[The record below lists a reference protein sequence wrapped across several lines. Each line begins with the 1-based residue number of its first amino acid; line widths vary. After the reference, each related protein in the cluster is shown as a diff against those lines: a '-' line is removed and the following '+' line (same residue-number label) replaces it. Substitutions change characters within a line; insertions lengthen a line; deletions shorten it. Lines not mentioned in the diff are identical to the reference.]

1 MAEEGEDAVA
11 MLSAPETLTE
21 EEQEELRRELTKVRD
36 VVCGPCALPCGFA
49 EHLVIAMVKGSR
61 KHYECA
67 AQSLKRAEVHR
78 IPVGFL

>member
-36 VVCGPCALPCGFA
+36 VVD
-49 EHLVIAMVKGSR
+49 LVLCLVGL
-61 KHYECA
+61 
-67 AQSLKRAEVHR
+67 QSTW
-78 IPVGFL
+78 